1 MWWLAALGC
10 HRLGKV
16 ELSAEIDPCGEIRA
30 PLAGFSA
37 EAPVPADPDA
47 PDLGGDPMPRQI
59 RLSWAGDPATTQAIV
74 WRTDEGTRA
83 TRVQYRAADGEQT
96 GGELADALERTGG
109 SFLADL
115 TDAAEGRLHEI
126 RLCDLQPDTTYRYRV
141 GGGPPGQEVWSEEHA
156 FITAP
161 PPGEERSFT
170 FGVAGDSRDNQ
181 ATWGELVAQM
191 EAYDPAFYLFSGDM
205 VDLGVNMEEWD
216 AWFDAF
222 AGVGESRSVMPV
234 HGNHEFLARQYFA
247 FFSLPGNEQWY
258 SFDYAQLHVAGLND
272 TVAQATDID
281 AQAVWLDQDLSGT
294 ERPLKVV
301 FHHMPAYTSCTT
313 HPPDARLQ
321 EKWSP
326 VEETH
331 GVAIDFTGHNHNYE
345 RSVPLR
351 GGQETTA
358 DLGTTYVVSAGA
370 GADLYDNDLAEP
382 YTLVAQVA
390 WHYLIV
396 EVEGR
401 TLTTT
406 AYDLA
411 GNVLDRFSVSR

>member
-1 MWWLAALGC
+1 MWWLVALACHSLSKIEPAAE
-10 HRLGKV
+10 V
-16 ELSAEIDPCGEIRA
+16 DPCGEIVA
-30 PLAGFSA
+30 PQAGFST
-37 EAPVPADPDA
+37 ETPPPADPDDPALGAA
-47 PDLGGDPMPRQI
+47 PAPRQI
-59 RLSWAGDPATTQAIV
+59 RLSWAGDPATTQAFV
-74 WRTDEGTRA
+74 WRTDDGTRG
-83 TRVQYRAADGEQT
+83 TRVQYGLDASYGQERAGA
-96 GGELADALERTGG
+96 

-115 TDAAEGRLHEI
+115 TDTAEGRLHEV
-126 RLCDLQPDTTYRYRV
+126 RLCDLAPGTTYHYRV
-141 GGGPPGQEVWSEEHA
+141 GGGPAGAEVWSA
-156 FITAP
+156 DYTFTTAP
-161 PPGEERSFT
+161 DFSTGEAQTFT

-181 ATWGELVAQM
+181 EAWAEMVAQM
-191 EAYDPAFYLFSGDM
+191 EEHDPAFYLFSGDM

-222 AGVGESRSVMPV
+222 AGVGEHKNVMPV

-247 FFSLPGNEQWY
+247 FFALPGNEQWY

-272 TVAQATDID
+272 TVAQSTDID
-281 AQAVWLDQDLSGT
+281 LQATWLSQDLAAT
-294 ERPLKVV
+294 DRPLKVV

-313 HPPDARLQ
+313 HPPDTRLQ

-326 VEETH
+326 VEEAN

-382 YTLVAQVA
+382 YTLVAEVA

-411 GNVLDRFSVSR
+411 GNVLDSFVVSR